1 MTARTTRRR
10 LGVLERR
17 DLVYGLFFASP
28 WILGLILLYG
38 YPILASFY
46 YSFTDYTILSAPK
59 WSGLANIRTLLSG
72 DPVFRRSL
80 GNSLYYAFVYV
91 PLSIAFGVFIA
102 LLLNMKIKGQAFYRT
117 IYFLPVLVPDVA
129 LAILWQWLLN
139 PQVGLVNALLWG
151 ILRIV
156 GPGWIADP
164 TWSKPAVILM
174 GLWGVGQAVIIYLA
188 SLQDVPKELYD
199 AADVDGA
206 NWWHRIWKIT
216 LPMISPTIFFLLITN
231 LIGSLQV
238 FTVPYI
244 MSSGDGRPAQSLMFY
259 SMYLYRNAFVYF
271 KMGYASCMAWIL
283 LLIVLAETVFVF
295 KSSASW
301 VHYQGQ

>member
-1 MTARTTRRR
+1 MSVRVSRRR
-10 LGVLERR
+10 MGVLERR
-17 DLVYGLFFASP
+17 DLRYGLLFASP
-28 WILGLILLYG
+28 WILGIVLLYA
-38 YPILASFY
+38 YPIGASLF
-46 YSFTDYTILSAPK
+46 YSFTDYTILRAPE
-59 WSGLANIRTLLSG
+59 WSGLANLKSLFTN

-80 GNSLYYAFVYV
+80 GNSFYYALIYV
-91 PLSIAFGVFIA
+91 PLSIAFGISIA
-102 LLLNMKIKGQAFYRT
+102 LMLNMKIKGQPIYRT

-139 PQVGLVNALLWG
+139 PQVGLVNALLWN
-151 ILRIV
+151 IFHVV

-164 TWSKPAVILM
+164 QWSKPAVILM

-188 SLQDVPKELYD
+188 GLQDVPKELYD
-199 AADVDGA
+199 AAEVDGA

-216 LPMISPTIFFLLITN
+216 LPMISPTIFFMLITN
-231 LIGSLQV
+231 MIGSLQV

-271 KMGYASCMAWIL
+271 KMGLASAMAWIL
-283 LLIVLAETVFVF
+283 LVLVLVETILVFR
-295 KSSASW
+295 SSAGW
-301 VHYQGQ
+301 VHYQGG